1 MLRVA
6 KRAYDFVVIDTPPA
20 FTEHVLAAFD
30 VSDILILI
38 ATLDI
43 PAVKNL
49 RLTLDTLDLLGNP
62 RDSRV
67 VVLNRSDAKVG
78 LRAEDVVAAI
88 KTDIAEQVPSSPAV
102 PASVNRGV
110 PLVLDEPRHP
120 VSLAIRQ
127 LTDQHI
133 RTLSSSD
140 GAGEPGERRENRKGD
155 RKILSW
161 GGKK

>member
-1 MLRVA
+1 MPL
-6 KRAYDFVVIDTPPA
+6 VIMTSR
-20 FTEHVLAAFD
+20 TW
-30 VSDILILI
+30 SDGRSTNI
-38 ATLDI
+38 
-43 PAVKNL
+43 
-49 RLTLDTLDLLGNP
+49 
-62 RDSRV
+62 
-67 VVLNRSDAKVG
+67 NRSDAKVG

-88 KTDIAEQVPSSPAV
+88 KTEIAEQVPSSPAV

-127 LTDQHI
+127 LADQQI
-133 RTLSSSD
+133 RTLAKSGD
-140 GAGEPGERRENRKGD
+140 GTDEKVERRENRKAD